1 MGAGIAQL
9 GCLAGLDTVLHDP
22 LPEAL
27 ESGRERVRS
36 GLERGAERGRWT
48 AEQAHSAGE
57 RLTLAPSL
65 EALAGCELVIEAAPE
80 RIELKRELFGRLSEI
95 CGESAVMATNTS
107 SILVSSLTTWWA
119 CTSSTRRR

>member
-1 MGAGIAQL
+1 M
-9 GCLAGLDTVLHDP
+9 TRVLHDP

-36 GLERGAERGRWT
+36 GLDKGAERGRWT
-48 AEQAHSAGE
+48 AEEARAAGE
-57 RLTLAPSL
+57 RLTLAASL
-65 EALAGCELVIEAAPE
+65 EELSGCELVIEAAPE

-95 CGESAVMATNTS
+95 CGDGDGAGHQH
-107 SILVSSLTTWWA
+107 LVDPGQLAGLGRGDAPTTWWA